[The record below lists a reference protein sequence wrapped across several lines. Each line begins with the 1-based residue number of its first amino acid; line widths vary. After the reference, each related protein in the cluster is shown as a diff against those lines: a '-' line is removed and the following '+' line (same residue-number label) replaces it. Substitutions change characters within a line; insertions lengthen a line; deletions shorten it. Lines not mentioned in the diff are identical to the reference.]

1 MKLEHIAFLGRTF
14 QEYLDMFG
22 LDESELRDETVLD
35 CPAGPSSFVA
45 EARSM
50 GISATACD
58 PCYSFKSE
66 DLAKKAAEDLAHVFD
81 SFDSCKDNYLW
92 TYYKDKEQVITL
104 RRQATE
110 RFLKDYGQSAG
121 SDRYVEAALSALP
134 FPDNAFTMALSAHF
148 LFLYEDWISID
159 QHLQYIRELLRVAS
173 REVRLYP
180 LVTLE
185 AEPYDYLGYIIS
197 TLEDEGIR
205 AEVDTVR
212 LEFVKGSGRMLKLI
226 HC

>member
-22 LDESELRDETVLD
+22 LTSDALRGETVLD

-50 GISATACD
+50 GIKAIACD
-58 PCYSFKSE
+58 PCYSLTGE
-66 DLAKKAAEDLAHVFD
+66 GLEKKAAEDLAHVFD
-81 SFDSCKDNYLW
+81 SFDSFRDNYIW
-92 TYYKDKEQVITL
+92 TYYEDKEQIISL

-110 RFLKDYGQSAG
+110 RFLNDYGESAG

-134 FPDNAFTMALSAHF
+134 FPDNAFTMALSGHF

-185 AEPYDYLGYIIS
+185 AEPYDYMGYIVS

-205 AEVDTVR
+205 AEVDPV
-212 LEFVKGSGRMLKLI
+212 
-226 HC
+226 

>member
-22 LDESELRDETVLD
+22 LTESELKDIKVLD
-35 CPAGPSSFVA
+35 CPSGPSSFTA
-45 EARSM
+45 EAHAK
-50 GISATACD
+50 GLEVTACD
-58 PCYSFKSE
+58 PCFSLTGEGLKR
-66 DLAKKAAEDLAHVFD
+66 KAAEDLLHVFD
-81 SFDSCKDNYLW
+81 SFDPVRDNYVW
-92 TYYKDKEQVITL
+92 TYYENKEQVLTL

-110 RFLKDYGQSAG
+110 RFLRDYGKMP
-121 SDRYVEAALSALP
+121 SDRYVEASLSALP
-134 FPDNAFTMALSAHF
+134 FEDNAFTMALSGHF
-148 LFLYEDWISID
+148 LFLYANWVSID

-197 TLEDEGIR
+197 TLADEDIR
-205 AEVDTVR
+205 AEVLPVSI
-212 LEFVKGSGRMLKLI
+212 EFLKGSGKMLKLT